1 MKKILLSLVFI
12 FSLSILQAQH
22 AFVEQDVFNS
32 LASVNSN
39 TLIPVFIV
47 MDDVVDIDA
56 VNDNFKN
63 SNTPVKK
70 RPQVV
75 MQLLKAK
82 ANATQPELIEFI
94 ENSTFPYANIQRFW
108 ITNTISVNASP
119 ELIEELSYLESVGM
133 IASNFPQYGLIEP
146 TKGDKSQA
154 KSVGGIEPGL
164 AAIGAPEMWALGY
177 TGNGRIAMTF
187 DTGTWPEHPAL
198 ENRYLPNRM
207 PLASTW
213 FGYDSPVPVD
223 KSSSH
228 GTHVSGIMLG
238 LDSAMSDTIGVAPRA
253 YLIAT
258 DPIVSNLADV
268 KPLSELMLGFEWAM
282 NPDGDE
288 TTSNDIPDVI
298 NNSWGRDNSVVDQ
311 DWTTCPELVASVMSA
326 VQAAGIANVFSAGN
340 EGPDPMTIGVPHNIN
355 TGLVN
360 SFTVA
365 AVNGNVASNWPV
377 ATFSSR
383 GPSLCGGE
391 GSLLIKPEVSAPG
404 VNVRSSVGNGE
415 YDEFSGTSMASP
427 HVSGAIL
434 LLKEAFPYLSGEDLM
449 LALYYSATDLGA
461 TGEDNTFGMGMINVK
476 DAFDYLSETNTP
488 VPPAIPGV
496 DLELLSIDQPSDNV
510 LCSVTET
517 GLIPI
522 ITIRN
527 NGLNDIT
534 GISVNMQFT
543 DGSVSNYTDSELELL
558 AGVDT
563 QIELPQ
569 LSLPNNPEHELH
581 IWIEPIEDEYD
592 TFNNHNVSRFKSLPV
607 IVNNIFSE
615 DFENGLNPETWTVL
629 NADANITWDTLSGVL
644 QANGELGTAAWMNH
658 RDYTLIASQKDYLLS
673 PIINAPVTTEG
684 YNGAYVSFDLFYR
697 KKSNNSFTTDTLVVS
712 VRQECNTGEIYNT
725 ELFRKGGDDLY
736 TVIEGPSPNLP
747 QDIVEW
753 VNFVL
758 EIPLVNET
766 DPSLYVTFESI
777 NRRGNNLLIDNVN
790 IEILGS
796 VGLNEAKGPKL
807 SLFPNPA
814 KDSFTINA
822 ENLNSA
828 ETLAVIDIHGRKVIE
843 QNISSSQN
851 NFNVSALAKGVYMV
865 SVRWED
871 GKQSMTKLVIQ

>member
-1 MKKILLSLVFI
+1 MKKVLLAFLFI
-12 FSLSILQAQH
+12 SSLSISQAQH
-22 AFVEQDVFNS
+22 AFVEQDVINY
-32 LASVNSN
+32 LASAEEN
-39 TLIPVFIV
+39 TLIPIFIV
-47 MDDVVDIDA
+47 MDDAVDIEA
-56 VNDNFKN
+56 LNDNFKYN
-63 SNTPVKK
+63 NTPVKK

-94 ENSTFPYANIQRFW
+94 ENSGLPYANIQRYW
-108 ITNTISVNASP
+108 ITNTIAMEASAA
-119 ELIEELSYLESVGM
+119 LIEELSYLESVGL

-177 TGNGRIAMTF
+177 TGNGRIALTF
-187 DTGTWPEHPAL
+187 DTGTWPDHPAL

-207 PLASTW
+207 PLLATW

-238 LDSAMSDTIGVAPRA
+238 LDSAMADTIGVAPRA

-288 TTSNDIPDVI
+288 TTSNDVPDVI

-311 DWTTCPELVASVMSA
+311 DWTTCPELVATVMSA
-326 VQAAGIANVFSAGN
+326 VQAAGIANVFSGGN

-377 ATFSSR
+377 AAFSSR

-404 VNVRSSVGNGE
+404 VNVRSSVGSGE
-415 YDEFSGTSMASP
+415 YDEFSGASMASP

-461 TGEDNTFGMGMINVK
+461 AGEDNTFGMGMINVK
-476 DAFDYLSETNTP
+476 DAFDYLSETNIP
-488 VPPAIPGV
+488 VAPASPNV
-496 DLELLSIDQPSDNV
+496 DLELLSIDQPANSI

-517 GLIPI
+517 GLVPI
-522 ITIRN
+522 ITVRN

-534 GISVNMQFT
+534 GITLKMQFT
-543 DGSVSNYTDSELELL
+543 GGAESTYSDSELELI
-558 AGVDT
+558 AAADT
-563 QIELPQ
+563 QIQLPELI
-569 LSLPNNPEHELH
+569 LPNDPEHELH
-581 IWIEPIEDEYD
+581 IWIESIEDEYD

-607 IVNNIFSE
+607 IVNNIFTE
-615 DFENGLNPETWTVL
+615 DFENGLNAETWTVL
-629 NADANITWDTLSGVL
+629 NADANITWDTLPGVL
-644 QANGELGTAAWMNH
+644 QSNGELGTAAWMNH

-673 PIINAPVTTEG
+673 PIINAPVTAEG

-725 ELFRKGGDDLY
+725 ELFRRGGEDLY

-790 IEILGS
+790 IELQQALG
-796 VGLNEAKGPKL
+796 LDELEGPTI

-814 KDSFTINA
+814 QESFTIEA
-822 ENLNSA
+822 EYLDNA
-828 ETLAVIDIHGRKVIE
+828 ETLTIIDIHGRKVI
-843 QNISSSQN
+843 QQSVSTSQN

-871 GKQSMTKLVIQ
+871 GKQSITKLVIQ